1 MMSQEGIR
9 DTTKMTFPT
18 KTVRLIAKDLNK
30 KDFLEKENK
39 KLYNQIG
46 LYKSKIIYKDSIN
59 RIQKQQRVNDSIKF
73 IESENKFKTL
83 QDINIGLK
91 KDIKK
96 EKNKTIFYKITTG
109 IVTIFSIFIII
120 K

>member
-18 KTVRLIAKDLNK
+18 RTVRLIAKDLNK

-39 KLYNQIG
+39 KLYNQID
-46 LYKSKIIYKDSIN
+46 LYKTKIIYKDSIN
-59 RIQKQQRVNDSIKF
+59 RVLKQQKINDSLKF
-73 IESENKFKTL
+73 LESENKFKTS
-83 QDINIGLK
+83 QDINTGLK

-96 EKNKTIFYKITTG
+96 ANNKTTFYKITTG
-109 IVTIFSIFIII
+109 IAIAISIFIAVQ
-120 K
+120 